1 MNEKQFLKTMIET
14 IKYDEDIQNKDDLL
28 GILRYSIVTFRKT
41 GAYTHVSNQ
50 RQEYMDLRVPIPMLK
65 KAKEYKDVFFD
76 LANDIYIPDDDYDL
90 YGVEIKPKLVE
101 LEDDGQNEHD
111 VAFDGIKDV
120 IIQGIRNA
128 KYTIWVAVAWF
139 SDRDIFQELLA
150 KKKQG
155 ISIRIITSNEKSNM
169 TLMSE
174 LQSSSGDWSGNVFD
188 FFFRVNSKIAKDIKK
203 PFKLEGITR
212 VDDTPVHKAVRQ
224 ALVNCLVNTDYF
236 LPCGVVIKKEDD
248 KLVIENPGSI
258 RTGKKQM
265 LRGGISD
272 PRNKTLMKMFNMIGI
287 GERAGSGIPDIYQ
300 VWENEGWPMPVV
312 EESYNPDR
320 TRLSLEFAKKQTI
333 KTSEEEKEPKRSQ
346 KGAEKEPIKGAER
359 KKEILKLI
367 KVNSTITQVE
377 IMKELDL
384 TRKQVQKDMKELQEM
399 HIIAREGT
407 NRRGRW
413 IIVKENKQNLSLLG
427 GQFICLIF
435 RKNNKKH

>member
-1 MNEKQFLKTMIET
+1 M
-14 IKYDEDIQNKDDLL
+14 
-28 GILRYSIVTFRKT
+28 
-41 GAYTHVSNQ
+41 
-50 RQEYMDLRVPIPMLK
+50 
-65 KAKEYKDVFFD
+65 
-76 LANDIYIPDDDYDL
+76 
-90 YGVEIKPKLVE
+90 
-101 LEDDGQNEHD
+101 
-111 VAFDGIKDV
+111 
-120 IIQGIRNA
+120 
-128 KYTIWVAVAWF
+128 
-139 SDRDIFQELLA
+139 
-150 KKKQG
+150 
-155 ISIRIITSNEKSNM
+155 
-169 TLMSE
+169 
-174 LQSSSGDWSGNVFD
+174 
-188 FFFRVNSKIAKDIKK
+188 
-203 PFKLEGITR
+203 
-212 VDDTPVHKAVRQ
+212 
-224 ALVNCLVNTDYF
+224 
-236 LPCGVVIKKEDD
+236 IKKEDD

-333 KTSEEEKEPKRSQ
+333 KTSQ

-413 IIVKENKQNLSLLG
+413 RINRI
-427 GQFICLIF
+427 
-435 RKNNKKH
+435 

>member
-1 MNEKQFLKTMIET
+1 M
-14 IKYDEDIQNKDDLL
+14 DDKN
-28 GILRYSIVTFRKT
+28 ILELHVEQQDTDGTAKRAAEYHKRLIHQTSIV
-41 GAYTHVSNQ
+41 S
-50 RQEYMDLRVPIPMLK
+50 E
-65 KAKEYKDVFFD
+65 KEYQGFLLERLEKDNGFV
-76 LANDIYIPDDDYDL
+76 
-90 YGVEIKPKLVE
+90 V
-101 LEDDGQNEHD
+101 
-111 VAFDGIKDV
+111 
-120 IIQGIRNA
+120 R
-128 KYTIWVAVAWF
+128 
-139 SDRDIFQELLA
+139 
-150 KKKQG
+150 
-155 ISIRIITSNEKSNM
+155 
-169 TLMSE
+169 
-174 LQSSSGDWSGNVFD
+174 
-188 FFFRVNSKIAKDIKK
+188 
-203 PFKLEGITR
+203 KLEGITR
-212 VDDTPVHKAVRQ
+212 VDDTPVHKAVRE

-413 IIVKENKQNLSLLG
+413 IIVKENK
-427 GQFICLIF
+427 
-435 RKNNKKH
+435 

>member
-1 MNEKQFLKTMIET
+1 M
-14 IKYDEDIQNKDDLL
+14 
-28 GILRYSIVTFRKT
+28 
-41 GAYTHVSNQ
+41 
-50 RQEYMDLRVPIPMLK
+50 
-65 KAKEYKDVFFD
+65 
-76 LANDIYIPDDDYDL
+76 
-90 YGVEIKPKLVE
+90 
-101 LEDDGQNEHD
+101 
-111 VAFDGIKDV
+111 
-120 IIQGIRNA
+120 
-128 KYTIWVAVAWF
+128 
-139 SDRDIFQELLA
+139 
-150 KKKQG
+150 
-155 ISIRIITSNEKSNM
+155 
-169 TLMSE
+169 
-174 LQSSSGDWSGNVFD
+174 
-188 FFFRVNSKIAKDIKK
+188 
-203 PFKLEGITR
+203 
-212 VDDTPVHKAVRQ
+212 DDTPVHKAVRE

-333 KTSEEEKEPKRSQ
+333 KTSEEEKEP
-346 KGAEKEPIKGAER
+346 IKGAER

-384 TRKQVQKDMKELQEM
+384 TRKQVQKDKKELQEM

-413 IIVKENKQNLSLLG
+413 IIVKENK
-427 GQFICLIF
+427 
-435 RKNNKKH
+435 

>member
-1 MNEKQFLKTMIET
+1 MQAVYSGGLV
-14 IKYDEDIQNKDDLL
+14 LL
-28 GILRYSIVTFRKT
+28 CLCTF
-41 GAYTHVSNQ
+41 
-50 RQEYMDLRVPIPMLK
+50 
-65 KAKEYKDVFFD
+65 
-76 LANDIYIPDDDYDL
+76 
-90 YGVEIKPKLVE
+90 
-101 LEDDGQNEHD
+101 
-111 VAFDGIKDV
+111 
-120 IIQGIRNA
+120 
-128 KYTIWVAVAWF
+128 
-139 SDRDIFQELLA
+139 LLA
-150 KKKQG
+150 GDGKLHPTTAG
-155 ISIRIITSNEKSNM
+155 LLMFGEEYHIVREFPEYFLDYREMLDPTIRWTDR
-169 TLMSE
+169 

-212 VDDTPVHKAVRQ
+212 VDDTPVHKAVRE

-413 IIVKENKQNLSLLG
+413 IIVKEN
-427 GQFICLIF
+427 
-435 RKNNKKH
+435 R